1 MNQKDTASLYE
12 ELLAQNAGDRNQAF
26 MYHGV
31 AYYNYNTIILH
42 RQVVEQAI
50 KRKEEETLVEIQKII
65 TELAKISLDSVKIAE
80 FSRVLV
86 EDNPKLAETIAFII
100 DVELQEKHRR
110 ENAD

>member
-1 MNQKDTASLYE
+1 MNQKDEASLYE

-50 KRKEEETLVEIQKII
+50 AKKKEKTMAEVVEIIKAVE
-65 TELAKISLDSVKIAE
+65 ELSKDSVKIANFAE
-80 FSRVLV
+80 QLV
-86 EDNPKLAETIAFII
+86 KINPKLAESLEFILG
-100 DVELQEKHRR
+100 VELQEKHRR